1 MGPKAMPKLI
11 VDSRIVIESAM
22 LSSAFK
28 SMVAGSGEAWSRTSK
43 GRIFFLEKIGDNYEV
58 MVMPETVVPKPP
70 AYPPPQHPL
79 MTSTSKA
86 SSRVPTTSTA
96 SSNAISRVPKTKAM
110 PKAKDKSSASTTTA
124 TPQLPTPKRT
134 GTLKRCLDLTASAE
148 TQPVE
153 NAMDCT

>member
-70 AYPPPQHPL
+70 AYPPPQPPQHPL
-79 MTSTSKA
+79 ASTTSKA
-86 SSRVPTTSTA
+86 SSRVPATSTVSSSA
-96 SSNAISRVPKTKAM
+96 SSRVPKTKAM

-124 TPQLPTPKRT
+124 TPLLPTPKRT
-134 GTLKRCLDLTASAE
+134 GTLKRCLDLTAAAE
-148 TQPVE
+148 SS
-153 NAMDCT
+153 MDCT